1 MDRDTI
7 IALTLA
13 VRVYRRLRELG
24 IYDMPIDTSGL
35 KNKAMK
41 LRAKINRIS
50 EAYDGADVTAGRHL
64 ADLDTLDSDIGDMQ
78 TDLEAAVRIMGNG
91 GGSGEPKEP
100 AKPAPA
106 AQPHEPQVTA
116 SSAPVSAPEVAQSAT
131 FRPGEFQP
139 ISELPPLRRNQI

>member
-50 EAYDGADVTAGRHL
+50 EAYDGADSTAGKHL

-78 TDLEAAVRIMGNG
+78 ADLESAVRIMGNG
-91 GGSGEPKEP
+91 GGSGEVAEP
-100 AKPAPA
+100 IKQSPAV
-106 AQPHEPQVTA
+106 QPHEPQTNAPAA
-116 SSAPVSAPEVAQSAT
+116 SVSAPEVAQQAT
-131 FRPGEFQP
+131 FPAA
-139 ISELPPLRRNQI
+139 